1 MGLWEFLQ
9 QWRGSRA
16 TAGIT
21 VSLLLHALVVAAV
34 LWGARLPVA
43 ERWRAKPGD
52 ALIVE
57 LPDSKESASAGT
69 PDAPAGPVT
78 PQAPPNPAKSPP
90 PSPRPAPAR
99 PAPPARPEA
108 PAPRQVA
115 AAPRPAEPARPAP
128 RPVETPQAAPPRSAE
143 PPADTGAEKAPQ
155 STESTADAATPKS
168 EPTTPKVDRV
178 PTREEANSQQGGGA
192 QSGPQVAS
200 VPPGGAPGG
209 PALPDIRSAL
219 RRGAGGRGEGRGGIL
234 GEPIPLDSSDPRF
247 SDFLN
252 QVRRQ
257 IQAKLNYPCI
267 KHPGNFECEPKDTEV
282 IVHFGI
288 LKNGRLQFVELWVAS
303 PWSIY
308 DDSSMTAIRL
318 AQPFP
323 PVPAAMMASLPPGS
337 TGVPIAGRFRFQVT
351 YSTLV
356 R

>member
-115 AAPRPAEPARPAP
+115 AAPRPAEPARPA
-128 RPVETPQAAPPRSAE
+128 
-143 PPADTGAEKAPQ
+143 
-155 STESTADAATPKS
+155 
-168 EPTTPKVDRV
+168 
-178 PTREEANSQQGGGA
+178 
-192 QSGPQVAS
+192 
-200 VPPGGAPGG
+200 
-209 PALPDIRSAL
+209 
-219 RRGAGGRGEGRGGIL
+219 
-234 GEPIPLDSSDPRF
+234 
-247 SDFLN
+247 
-252 QVRRQ
+252 
-257 IQAKLNYPCI
+257 
-267 KHPGNFECEPKDTEV
+267 
-282 IVHFGI
+282 
-288 LKNGRLQFVELWVAS
+288 
-303 PWSIY
+303 
-308 DDSSMTAIRL
+308 
-318 AQPFP
+318 
-323 PVPAAMMASLPPGS
+323 
-337 TGVPIAGRFRFQVT
+337 
-351 YSTLV
+351 
-356 R
+356 